1 MRHLSHMSAWYEFV
15 GDDSLQPL
23 VGNALGVVSAQGGV
37 GSSGGERPA
46 AGSIAGSGMD
56 AATLNMG
63 RVRPRDRVSN
73 DHVSYG

>member
-1 MRHLSHMSAWYEFV
+1 MRHVSHMSAWYEFV

-23 VGNALGVVSAQGGV
+23 VGNALGVVSTQGGV